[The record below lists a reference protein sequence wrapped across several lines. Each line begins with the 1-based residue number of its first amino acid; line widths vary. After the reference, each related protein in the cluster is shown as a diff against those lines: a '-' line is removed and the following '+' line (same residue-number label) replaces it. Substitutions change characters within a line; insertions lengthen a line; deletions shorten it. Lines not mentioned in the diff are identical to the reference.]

1 MMPTFPLSP
10 LSFRTAGFPQYGW
23 KAGISDSAFPV
34 HPSLKPAPGIR
45 RWTPGLHLPFAHL
58 IVKFGYPVL
67 CRADDSSMRH
77 LGVGVRLR
85 PRGSRSDPGSSVPG
99 HQRLFSPIR
108 LTREHI
114 AFSPTMRLIRD
125 AFAVRERLSD
135 PRVVPSFRCTFL
147 PGMPP
152 SMSPGR
158 SEIVLSRLTIPT
170 WPSPRSERLGS
181 SGYPAIRFK
190 QGSFSGLIGS
200 PLLRPVRLLAPLDGS
215 DRVLSQPR
223 GLLHPGFQ

>member
-1 MMPTFPLSP
+1 MALSIGFGNSISLLPAIQATRLLTFASVGLSP
-10 LSFRTAGFPQYGW
+10 TEHTCFSWSRFRTAGFPQYGW
-23 KAGISDSAFPV
+23 KAGMSDSAFPV

-58 IVKFGYPVL
+58 IVKFGCPVL
-67 CRADDSSMRH
+67 CRADDSSMRR

-108 LTREHI
+108 PTRGHI
-114 AFSPTMRLIRD
+114 AISPTMRLIRD
-125 AFAVRERLSD
+125 AFAVRERLGD
-135 PRVVPSFRCTFL
+135 PRVVPSFCCTFL

-158 SEIVLSRLTIPT
+158 SEIVFL
-170 WPSPRSERLGS
+170 
-181 SGYPAIRFK
+181 
-190 QGSFSGLIGS
+190 Q
-200 PLLRPVRLLAPLDGS
+200 S
-215 DRVLSQPR
+215 DDSDMA
-223 GLLHPGFQ
+223 FTKI

>member
-1 MMPTFPLSP
+1 VDAWFASALRASHSPIRLSRSGP
-10 LSFRTAGFPQYGW
+10 GRRLL
-23 KAGISDSAFPV
+23 D
-34 HPSLKPAPGIR
+34 APP
-45 RWTPGLHLPFAHL
+45 W
-58 IVKFGYPVL
+58 
-67 CRADDSSMRH
+67 S
-77 LGVGVRLR
+77 GVRLR
-85 PRGSRSDPGSSVPG
+85 PRGSRSDPDSSVPG

-108 LTREHI
+108 PTRGHI
-114 AFSPTMRLIRD
+114 AISPTMRLIRD

-135 PRVVPSFRCTFL
+135 PRVVPSFRCTFF

-158 SEIVLSRLTIPT
+158 SEIVFPSLTIPT

-200 PLLRPVRLLAPLDGS
+200 PLLRPARLLAPLDGS
-215 DRVLSQPR
+215 GCYPATRAFPSRLSMSPSPFS
-223 GLLHPGFQ
+223 LLDITTTDSGISVGGTLTH